1 MACLFFVHF
10 CNTFCKFLIFPCNVS
25 IIFTLMRYNTVCTIF
40 ISTFCV
46 GKISST
52 VFSQRIKRAIAEKT
66 VKFLRI
72 CTLMA
77 GKIFTF
83 FMAEK
88 GKFFSFPIWFLHLC
102 LLHTFTHFP
111 VDIRKISIKKRER
124 CYFGV
129 EKQLIH
135 KCAEGTVV
143 SEAVSPAI

>member
-1 MACLFFVHF
+1 MACLFFVHLRNSF
-10 CNTFCKFLIFPCNVS
+10 CEFLIFSCNVPV
-25 IIFTLMRYNTVCTIF
+25 IFTLMRHKTVCAVL
-40 ISTFCV
+40 ISVFCV
-46 GKISST
+46 SKISST

-88 GKFFSFPIWFLHLC
+88 GKLFSFPIWFLHLC

-111 VDIRKISIKKRER
+111 VDIRKISIKKEGAMLLR
-124 CYFGV
+124 CR
-129 EKQLIH
+129 KTTH
-135 KCAEGTVV
+135 
-143 SEAVSPAI
+143 S